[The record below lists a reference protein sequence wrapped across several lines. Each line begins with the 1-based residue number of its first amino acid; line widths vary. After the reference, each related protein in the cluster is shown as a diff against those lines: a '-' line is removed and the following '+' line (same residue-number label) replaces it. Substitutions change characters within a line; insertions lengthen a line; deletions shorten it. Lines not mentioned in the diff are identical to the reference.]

1 MAIKYLISSI
11 KALKYLLP
19 VVESTVPTTRIL
31 HQITLNEGRYRGEG
45 KPEYV
50 TYQTGLLPLLCP
62 NPGCTPQDV
71 SLNLLLFLLKRPFH
85 PMGAQFH
92 PVISIN
98 INNYTIITFTG
109 KWP

>member
-1 MAIKYLISSI
+1 MKTLT
-11 KALKYLLP
+11 LTL
-19 VVESTVPTTRIL
+19 THIL
-31 HQITLNEGRYRGEG
+31 HQITLKQGGEREEE

-71 SLNLLLFLLKRPFH
+71 LLNLLLFLLKHPFH

-98 INNYTIITFTG
+98 INYTIIIVKG